1 MLPDLAASAAV
12 RLLNRQLEREPS
24 ARELLRP
31 YGGRVARFELAP
43 FSLTLGVDDDGRF
56 LAAATDAAAD
66 VTLAV
71 DASALPAALLEPA
84 ALMRKLRLSGD
95 AEFAQVLSQALQRL
109 RPEPEAELANVV
121 GDAAAVRI
129 VDAAR
134 ALARAAADGA
144 ARLARSTGD
153 YLVAENPMLVDRNEA
168 RRFAEDV
175 SALRDAVERLD
186 KRLSIL
192 QACRR

>member
-12 RLLNRQLEREPS
+12 RLLNRQLDREPS
-24 ARELLRP
+24 ARELLRS
-31 YGGRVARFELAP
+31 YGGRIARFELPP
-43 FSLTLGVDDDGRF
+43 FSLTLGMDAEGRF
-56 LAAATDAAAD
+56 SAAATEAAAD

-71 DASALPAALLEPA
+71 DASALPAALLDPA

-109 RPEPEAELANVV
+109 RPEPEEELAGVV

-129 VDAAR
+129 VGAAR
-134 ALARAAADGA
+134 ALAQAAADGA

-153 YLVAENPMLVDRNEA
+153 YLVAENPMLVDRAEA
-168 RRFAEDV
+168 RRFGEDV

-186 KRLSIL
+186 KRLSML
-192 QACRR
+192 QARAR